1 MVLSS
6 ISCFIFGLPFWLI
19 KLIIVLIII
28 LTLIGIIFMGIFMYK
43 DPDFGSHIDH
53 RKYSSFG
60 KPVS

>member
-28 LTLIGIIFMGIFMYK
+28 LTLIGIIFMGIIMYK
-43 DPDFGSHIDH
+43 DPDSGSHKDH
-53 RKYSSFG
+53 RK
-60 KPVS
+60 